1 MLLYSEKKEK
11 IMLDELLFEELLEA
25 SEKELAYFG
34 IKKVS
39 EKSVGL
45 QNQLFFKNSDE
56 IRVVSTR
63 ISSEGRYPQFVDK
76 FYFNGIQSN
85 PTTPIATF

>member
-1 MLLYSEKKEK
+1 
-11 IMLDELLFEELLEA
+11 MLDELLFEELLEA

-45 QNQLFFKNSDE
+45 QNQLFFKKISK
-56 IRVVSTR
+56 VV
-63 ISSEGRYPQFVDK
+63 Y
-76 FYFNGIQSN
+76 Y
-85 PTTPIATF
+85 

>member
-1 MLLYSEKKEK
+1 
-11 IMLDELLFEELLEA
+11 MLDELLFEELLEA